1 MRKLLFIF
9 LLAFSTSAF
18 AQKVYRTQIFDENI
32 KSLQIGVNDEKYLLP
47 IIELNSPDV
56 LRIRFDEMSHETHF
70 YGYSIKHCNADW
82 TESNLLT
89 NEYLN
94 GFTTGNIT
102 DVNLSQVTTF
112 QYTHYKFLIRY
123 LY

>member
-47 IIELNSPDV
+47 IIELNGPDV
-56 LRIRFDEMSHETHF
+56 LMKKMLVKILK
-70 YGYSIKHCNADW
+70 IKK
-82 TESNLLT
+82 E
-89 NEYLN
+89 
-94 GFTTGNIT
+94 
-102 DVNLSQVTTF
+102 
-112 QYTHYKFLIRY
+112 
-123 LY
+123 